1 MENAHEKWGLI
12 YIFLSLH
19 QCTGQTGGKKFFGMV
34 HEIGLTDSCV
44 ILIDV
49 GGPADGAAFIVTS
62 RH

>member
-1 MENAHEKWGLI
+1 MGL
-12 YIFLSLH
+12 FLSARINNMH
-19 QCTGQTGGKKFFGMV
+19 WPNRGDKKFFGMV

>member
-1 MENAHEKWGLI
+1 MMRLKNGAAKARTKKDALAK
-12 YIFLSLH
+12 
-19 QCTGQTGGKKFFGMV
+19 QGKKISFGMV

>member
-1 MENAHEKWGLI
+1 MGQQKRTSVSLSPSMRPALAKQGEK
-12 YIFLSLH
+12 S
-19 QCTGQTGGKKFFGMV
+19 FGMV